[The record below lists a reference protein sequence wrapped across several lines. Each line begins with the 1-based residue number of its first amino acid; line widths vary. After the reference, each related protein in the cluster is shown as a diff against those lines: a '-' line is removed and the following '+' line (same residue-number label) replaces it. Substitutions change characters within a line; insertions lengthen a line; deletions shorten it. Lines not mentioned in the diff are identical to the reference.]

1 MRLRSLF
8 RAKRGISRIASF
20 LAMTQKGVDCKTSN
34 YYNDTAQTTEAK
46 VTKTKTICICA
57 VIVFSLVLL
66 IGCSR
71 EIADLEGKVFAKVI
85 TQKSQL
91 IGGEAAQGRVGDIIM
106 YNSKIR
112 VIIQGKDRTIS
123 PCPFGG
129 TIIDADIMRPAS
141 SDPGQGQDGFG
152 ELEPFFNLG
161 LTVAPDTVRVAAD
174 GGGGLAVVEAT
185 GPQEVLDYLNVKS
198 VLGIFVPPEKFWFDV
213 NAKFPLTVTTRYFLF
228 PDSYEVKIVTELNN
242 QGSTELVFPIGDLI
256 DTGGNQEV
264 FIPNEVGFGEQMTAG
279 PPFIAYLGKETGISY
294 AYIPPTD
301 TNSSVGMSGVNGIVF
316 GLKNVFDITK
326 KDSPAYLHVPAGG
339 SASYERYFVVGQRGI
354 SSVTDSYYRLRQMQ
368 TGTLSGKVTDEGNSA
383 PIPDCRVTVLKKN
396 SLNVETV
403 FVTDFNGEFQ
413 GTLPPGSYYIAADA
427 LGHPRMSSGSGTV
440 EVETKF
446 NKNTITVIPV
456 TITAGGNT
464 EKEMT
469 LPEGSSIMVSVTD
482 ENDSPI
488 PAKATILDTIGGQAN
503 PPDSVFRQNATDDDQ
518 GDKLPAGIASIDYIP
533 PSGLKTIP
541 IEPGT
546 FQVYVSRGPEYSRY
560 FTTVTVTPSFPGS
573 VSAKLTRVV
582 DTNGWVSGDLHVHS
596 VNSPDSP
603 VPLDERVLTFLG
615 EGVDIL
621 VATDHDY
628 ITDYMPVIR
637 SLGAEE
643 FLTSFSGAEVTTWDS
658 GHFNAFPLDRDPDKV
673 AGGPVDWAGGT
684 GPTLMPDEL
693 FTALLSAPGPS
704 EKYIQVNHARSN
716 VEAGNFMAHFTA
728 IGLDTLTFTTTTDPT
743 LFRMPPKDPSC
754 SVGTCLFSDKFN
766 GLEVMN
772 GLDHQD
778 FATRVNDWFT
788 LLNQNLIVTA
798 TGDTDIH
805 KRFNDQAGFPRTF
818 VSSSTDNPWTIDRS
832 EIVHNLVLHRAT
844 VAGGP
849 FVTFTATSNNT
860 VKNIGEFLS
869 VTAGASVTLSVR
881 IQSPTWIE
889 FDRVELFSN
898 TPNTASPEPGIQVN
912 DYPSPFTS
920 SAVDPETAQRISVST
935 EERFDVVLNFITTPA
950 VDSWYVVVVR
960 TTGIAKDLWPVAPGI
975 KSLSMTNPIFVDV
988 NGDGFIPPGATRGSK
1003 SLAPPQLPEE
1013 GLTKLLKAF
1022 RDAE

>member
-1 MRLRSLF
+1 
-8 RAKRGISRIASF
+8 
-20 LAMTQKGVDCKTSN
+20 MT
-34 YYNDTAQTTEAK
+34 
-46 VTKTKTICICA
+46 
-57 VIVFSLVLL
+57 VFSLVLL
-66 IGCSR
+66 FGCSR
-71 EIADLEGKVFAKVI
+71 EIPNLEGKVFAKVI

-91 IGGEAAQGRVGDIIM
+91 IGGEAAQGRIGDIIM

-112 VIIQGKDRTIS
+112 VIIQGIDRTIG

-129 TIIDADIMRPAS
+129 NIIDADIMRPAS
-141 SDPGQGQDGFG
+141 DPSQGQDGFG

-161 LTVAPDTVRVAAD
+161 LTPAPDTVKVVAD
-174 GGGGLAVVEAT
+174 GGGGLAIVGAS

-198 VLGIFVPPEKFWFDV
+198 VIGIFVPPEKFWFDV
-213 NAKFPLTVTTRYFLF
+213 NAKYPLSVTTRYFLF
-228 PDSYEVKIVTELNN
+228 PDSYEVRIVTELRN
-242 QGSTELVFPIGDLI
+242 QGSTEYIFPVGDLI

-279 PPFIAYLGKETGISY
+279 PPFIAYIGKESGLSY

-301 TNSSVGMSGVNGIVF
+301 TNASVGMSGVNGVVF

-326 KDSPAYLHVPAGG
+326 KDSAAYLRIPAGG

-354 SSVTDSYYRLRQMQ
+354 SSVTDSYYRLRKIQ
-368 TGTLSGKVTDEGNSA
+368 TGTLSGKVLVEETSA
-383 PIPDCRVTVLKKN
+383 PISDCRVTVLKKN
-396 SLNVETV
+396 NLSVETV

-413 GTLPPGSYYIAADA
+413 GTLPAGSYYIAADA
-427 LGHPRMSSGSGTV
+427 LGHPRMSSGSGTNDI
-440 EVETKF
+440 ETKF

-456 TITAGGNT
+456 TITIGGNT
-464 EKEMT
+464 NKEIT
-469 LPEGSSIMVSVTD
+469 LPEAASIMVSVTD

-488 PAKATILDTIGGQAN
+488 PAKVTILDSIGGQAN
-503 PPDSVFRQNATDDDQ
+503 PPDSVFRQNATSDDQ
-518 GDKLPAGIASIDYIP
+518 GDKLPSGIASIAFIP
-533 PSGLKTIP
+533 PSGLKTIK

-546 FQVYVSRGPEYSRY
+546 YTVYVSRGPEYS
-560 FTTVTVTPSFPGS
+560 FFSQTVTATPSFPGS
-573 VSAKLTRVV
+573 VSAKITRVV
-582 DTNGWVSGDLHVHS
+582 DTAGWVSGDLHVHS

-615 EGVDIL
+615 EGVTVL

-643 FLTSFSGAEVTTWDS
+643 FITSISGEEVTPWDW
-658 GHFNAFPLDRDPDKV
+658 GHFNAFPLEPDPDKV

-684 GPTLMPDEL
+684 GPTLTPDEL
-693 FTALLSAPGPS
+693 LTAIFSHAGPK
-704 EKYIQVNHARSN
+704 EKFIQVNHARSN

-728 IGLDTLTFTTTTDPT
+728 IGLDTLLFTTTADPT
-743 LFRMPPKDPSC
+743 QFRMPPKDPSC

-772 GLDHQD
+772 GLNHQD

-788 LLNQNLIVTA
+788 LLNQNIIVTA

-818 VSSSTDNPWTIDRS
+818 VVSSTDDPWKIDRS
-832 EIVHNLVLHRAT
+832 EFIHNLVLHKAT

-849 FVTFTATSNNT
+849 FVTFTATSNGT
-860 VKNIGEFLS
+860 VKQIGEFLS
-869 VTAGASVTLSVR
+869 VTAGAPVTLSIR

-889 FDRVELFSN
+889 FDTVELFSN
-898 TPNTASPEPGIQVN
+898 TPNTASPEPGVQVN
-912 DYPSPFTS
+912 DYPSSLTS
-920 SAVDPETAQRISVST
+920 TTVDPKTAQTVSIPT
-935 EERFDVVLNFITTPA
+935 TGEKRFDVGLTFTVTPS

-960 TTGIAKDLWPVAPGI
+960 TTEAAKDFWPIAPGI

-988 NGDGFIPPGATRGSK
+988 DGNGFIPPGATRGFK
-1003 SLAPPQLPEE
+1003 SLAPPKLQED
-1013 GLTKLLKAF
+1013 GLTKLLKAL